1 MTSFY
6 SYYRNLT
13 LSPITGT
20 TGLSGGYSISNIL
33 DTPTTDENDMPED
46 RIIESVAGLT
56 ALRHIAALMP
66 QLEKMIGKSPE
77 QIQMQ
82 NQMLNDGQTVWKE
95 IVSKQVSTGNDDE
108 RFRMLDDWQKYN
120 KNEDIRN
127 DSRIMALALAML
139 YIADG
144 YRMASGRVNS
154 RAYRRFITA
163 LRKIDPKTPLRLCY
177 TAAAKIMH
185 NPFNGSDAVV
195 ESVEKRQHDN
205 LEAELW
211 SEINP
216 RYLKRKRLPK
226 TKPVEG
232 KSLAD
237 IAWQPGEVK
246 QEII

>member
-33 DTPTTDENDMPED
+33 NAQPGQENEIMGDKIDLSPNALNAIKRIAVYMNDFEQLKTASGVDPE
-46 RIIESVAGLT
+46 
-56 ALRHIAALMP
+56 AAN
-66 QLEKMIGKSPE
+66 QL
-77 QIQMQ
+77 
-82 NQMLNDGQTVWKE
+82 LNDGKTVWE
-95 IVSKQVSTGNDDE
+95 AIVSRQVSSGLGDE

-120 KNEDIRN
+120 KNEAIRK
-127 DSRIMALALAML
+127 DSRLMALALAML

-144 YRMASGRVNS
+144 YRMGSGRVNS
-154 RAYRRFITA
+154 RAYKRFITA
-163 LRKIDPKTPLRLCY
+163 LRKIEPTAPIRLCY

-185 NPFNGSDAVV
+185 NPLNGSDANVDQ
-195 ESVEKRQHDN
+195 VEKIQEGN
-205 LEAELW
+205 LDAAFW
-211 SEINP
+211 SQINP

-232 KSLAD
+232 ESLAD
-237 IAWQPGEVK
+237 IAWKPPK
-246 QEII
+246 Q